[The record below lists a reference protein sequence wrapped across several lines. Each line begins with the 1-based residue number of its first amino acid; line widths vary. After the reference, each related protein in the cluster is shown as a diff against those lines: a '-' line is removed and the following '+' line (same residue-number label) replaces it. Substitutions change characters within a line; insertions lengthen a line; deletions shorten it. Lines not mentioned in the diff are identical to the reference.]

1 MSAANATSK
10 LQLFQIWKLKFR
22 KDTLI
27 HTAVVHRCKCS
38 ISKCSYHTVALRQF
52 IFDVYTDAQPAY
64 YAKLYIDTLPSSPA
78 HTKRLLE
85 AWIPLTAALLA
96 PRAYNVCPLLMS
108 ITSKEP
114 SPQPH
119 RARPPATAME
129 YGKSVSLACDTACT
143 GDRASKALTVPS
155 APAVTTKLP
164 LADPAEMMLP
174 TAPFPLALTC
184 AAMSQAQTLLL
195 GSHLQYS
202 HTDWRLTTGQSDCII
217 NCGHIC
223 TAAGSRTYTACSSGG
238 TLRAASRI
246 AQHALQM
253 PSNGSHL
260 KVAILSARDE
270 AVSA

>member
-1 MSAANATSK
+1 M
-10 LQLFQIWKLKFR
+10 
-22 KDTLI
+22 
-27 HTAVVHRCKCS
+27 
-38 ISKCSYHTVALRQF
+38 
-52 IFDVYTDAQPAY
+52 YTDAQPAD
-64 YAKLYIDTLPSSPA
+64 YAKLYRETLPSSPA

-108 ITSKEP
+108 ITCKEP

-119 RARPPATAME
+119 ITRPPATVME
-129 YGKSVSLACDTACT
+129 YGKSVSLACDTACKA
-143 GDRASKALTVPS
+143 DRASKALTVPS

-195 GSHLQYS
+195 GSHLRYS
-202 HTDWRLTTGQSDCII
+202 HMGWQLITGQSECMIT
-217 NCGHIC
+217 CGHHC
-223 TAAGSRTYTACSSGG
+223 MAPASTTACSNGG
-238 TLRAASRI
+238 TLWAASHI

-253 PSNGSHL
+253 PSGGSHL
-260 KVAILSARDE
+260 NVTILSARDE
-270 AVSA
+270 VVSA